1 VAGQTVPYAG
11 PVRGKATVIF
21 RATDIQMKDP
31 SAEPGEGMMALAG
44 VLEESLF
51 LGAHYRHY
59 VRLGASLILA
69 DSPDPRPSGP
79 VRLVVSSD
87 KVQVYG

>member
-1 VAGQTVPYAG
+1 
-11 PVRGKATVIF
+11 VRGKATLIV
-21 RATDIQMKDP
+21 RASDIRLEDASAAIPTDHV
-31 SAEPGEGMMALAG
+31 GFTG
-44 VLEESLF
+44 VLQESLF